1 MDSVSVSS
9 YSNRNVLVQVAP
21 SPAEPANSL
30 DWDKGQMTIQA
41 RRRSPRVR
49 LAESAH
55 LNFGSGVRAAVLD
68 ISETGLRFKAPSGF
82 NGAASRKLKFAF
94 NRGGE
99 MAADLAWTDKSS
111 MTAGLRF
118 ESVSPEVRAQIR
130 QWLDQSWT
138 KQRPARGSAEL
149 PRSAASYHSAARALD
164 GAVFTEMQTV
174 APAHPALEPSDAVA
188 APPLAASER
197 KESGLSMF
205 SRDRQSGVDIAYFPK
220 RHRRL
225 RQLAWAGLVV
235 VVLLASATAAAG
247 YFYPNETHDV
257 ITRAQDTISRLFA
270 RANGHTTPNPGSHS
284 IEQNIR

>member
-1 MDSVSVSS
+1 
-9 YSNRNVLVQVAP
+9 
-21 SPAEPANSL
+21 
-30 DWDKGQMTIQA
+30 MTIQA

-49 LAESAH
+49 LTESAY
-55 LNFGSGVRAAVLD
+55 LNFGSGVRASVLD

-82 NGAASRKLKFAF
+82 NGTASRKLKFAF

-99 MAADLAWTDKSS
+99 LAADLAWTDKSS
-111 MTAGLRF
+111 MTGGLRF
-118 ESVSPEVRAQIR
+118 ESVSPEVRGQIR

-138 KQRPARGSAEL
+138 KQRPVR
-149 PRSAASYHSAARALD
+149 RSADLPMSAAPYHSTARALD

-174 APAHPALEPSDAVA
+174 ATVHPVVEPSDAVA
-188 APPLAASER
+188 APPSAASER

-205 SRDRQSGVDIAYFPK
+205 SRDRQSGVGIAYFPK

-225 RQLAWAGLVV
+225 RQLAWAALVV

-247 YFYPNETHDV
+247 YFYPSETHDV
-257 ITRAQDTISRLFA
+257 MMRAQDTIARLFA
-270 RANGHTTPNPGSHS
+270 RANGHGTSNPGSHS